1 MGCNFEFSR
10 GCGTGV
16 AEAIGKWGFSNN
28 KLSNSGQELE
38 RIRYLSEKMACLK
51 TTKPMMCVKY
61 DCRYDP
67 EAWSVKPSPE
77 ECKPSWTVPM
87 KRPLITYSSTAEI
100 RFTSNLN
107 SIGTDLLYVIPG
119 RSYVVQ
125 GTDKWYRRGPDCCP
139 QPSCLAP
146 QCPRPCCY

>member
-10 GCGTGV
+10 GGGTGV
-16 AEAIGKWGFSNN
+16 AEAIGNWGFSNDRV
-28 KLSNSGQELE
+28 SSSGQELKCL
-38 RIRYLSEKMACLK
+38 RYLSEKMACLK
-51 TTKPMMCVKY
+51 KTKPMMCVKY

-77 ECKPSWTVPM
+77 ECKPAWNVPM

-100 RFTSNLN
+100 LLSSNLN

-119 RSYVVQ
+119 RSYVLQ
-125 GTDKWYRRGPDCCP
+125 GTDKWYRGKPICCP
-139 QPSCLAP
+139 QPICSTP
-146 QCPRPCCY
+146 DYSKMCC